1 MHGGGI
7 VNVIE
12 AWMAVVLMPAE
23 LITIGL
29 QALGEPLADG
39 LQTDYDKQVHILNK
53 NHPELMRK
61 MNEEAEKLPYAIK
74 ATDRLLDLGP
84 TEIVRETGVEVHAKG
99 KQIKESGEG
108 IDPSGNNAKDHSHS
122 TAKDHSHSTAKD
134 HSHSTAKDHSH
145 STAKGT
151 KDHHHH
157 TAKGHSHSTAKGH
170 SHSTAK
176 GGGSRKRKK
185 RRRRNKTLK
194 KPH

>member
-53 NHPELMRK
+53 NHPELMKK

-84 TEIVRETGVEVHAKG
+84 TEIVRETGVEVHTKG

-108 IDPSGNNAKDHSHS
+108 IDPSGNN
-122 TAKDHSHSTAKD
+122 AKD